1 MYASLLAF
9 EYLSVGYLNLCVV
22 TFSMSGC
29 ILYHCSS
36 LLVRWTTDAFKQLV
50 KLGNLGFLYGR
61 FVVIRVASGE
71 AILGLDGMPPG
82 LSNMHSPLFRWQ
94 GRKVISC
101 YWWQEWKVM
110 IVGCFDVL
118 LLLAWMVL
126 NEAQTLLWLGMS
138 SCPTLVL
145 QLKQESQLYF
155 ILPRHTLDNPR
166 TDVWVKDVL
175 RQWWSMTGLKTL
187 ISITSFVTMN
197 ECEIV
202 SYLVLHFF

>member
-71 AILGLDGMPPG
+71 AILGLNGMPPG
-82 LSNMHSPLFRWQ
+82 LSNIHSPLFRWQ
-94 GRKVISC
+94 ERKSNI
-101 YWWQEWKVM
+101 
-110 IVGCFDVL
+110 VL
-118 LLLAWMVL
+118 LVTRMKSNDCRLFWC
-126 NEAQTLLWLGMS
+126 S
-138 SCPTLVL
+138 
-145 QLKQESQLYF
+145 
-155 ILPRHTLDNPR
+155 
-166 TDVWVKDVL
+166 
-175 RQWWSMTGLKTL
+175 
-187 ISITSFVTMN
+187 SFVSMDGIEWSTNTSVIRHVLMSDTRTTTQTRVP
-197 ECEIV
+197 IV
-202 SYLVLHFF
+202 FYFASTHL